1 MIKAVIFDMFETL
14 ITHYDSPLYF
24 GTQIASDAGID
35 NEVFHRTWKSA
46 EKERMT
52 GEITLEEMLG
62 RILKEN
68 GVFSVELLKKLT
80 RKRVG
85 AKEEVFRHLNEEIIP
100 VLEALKNEKVLI
112 GLVSNC
118 YSEEVGVIRHSVLF
132 PFFNAVCLSWEE
144 KCLKPDP
151 VIFERCLERLGVRA
165 QECIYIGDGGSDELE
180 AARKL
185 GMETYQ
191 AAWYLDSHG
200 GAPTGYKKEFRQLHS
215 PTEILRIIQHF
226 N

>member
-24 GTQIASDAGID
+24 GTQIASDAGIE

-46 EKERMT
+46 EQERMA
-52 GEITLEEMLG
+52 GEITLGEMLG

-68 GVFSVELLKKLT
+68 GVFSDELLEKLT

-85 AKEEVFRHLNEEIIP
+85 AKEEVFHHLNEEIIP
-100 VLEALKNEKVLI
+100 VLETLKNENILI

-132 PFFNAVCLSWEE
+132 PFFDAVCLSWEE

-151 VIFERCLERLGVRA
+151 VIFERCLERLCVRA
-165 QECIYIGDGGSDELE
+165 AECIYIGDGGSDELE

-185 GMETYQ
+185 GMEAYQ

-200 GAPTGYKKEFRQLHS
+200 GAPTGYKNDFRQLHS
-215 PTEILRIIQHF
+215 PTEILKIIRHTD
-226 N
+226 